1 MNAVE
6 RLHYFDGQRLEALDL
21 RLEQR
26 YHIELR
32 RLLNRG
38 LFAPGAINGLEV
50 AAVDGHTV
58 EVSAGLALD
67 PLGREVVLASAQRLA
82 VPNRPPVQASLGGY
96 FLTVRYAEVPV
107 PGSVDGC
114 RAPLG
119 VMQPSRV
126 VEQPTL
132 GWTETWPNH
141 KLCGQS
147 GNPEDCAIVL
157 AKVDLDGACAI
168 AGINAAARQ
177 WAQVIVPGQVHA
189 FALEGGRDIDAQHP
203 GILRFHV
210 RGGRPSAVILYLWGE
225 PFTPYYYS
233 ELGNHAHSTA
243 DGKTDPTAMPS
254 HAHDFPSQQTTTG
267 TPDTHSHDLQV
278 SYPNS
283 GWVLCTIDPTLGYP
297 LIPPVT
303 LSPAWGW
310 GSYQRTG
317 PPFVIRD
324 GSHIHTLNA
333 TTTGGPAVGAADHDH
348 GIKGG
353 VGGSAGVTDA
363 VARSNGAHAY
373 TYVNNMVV
381 KLDGHTITDLI
392 TGAPR
397 NWTGL
402 GDGTAGSPLAQL
414 GTGPIDLI
422 AAGLALEEGQ
432 HVLEFSVAVGG
443 GRVAYNLYIE

>member
-38 LFAPGAINGLEV
+38 LFAPGAVNGLEV
-50 AAVDGHTV
+50 AAVDGHAV

-114 RAPLG
+114 RAPLS

-157 AKVDLDGACAI
+157 AKVDLDGSCAI

-210 RGGRPSAVILYLWGE
+210 RGGRPSAVTLYLRAE
-225 PFTPYYYS
+225 PFTPYYYT

-243 DGKTDPTAMPS
+243 DSKTDPAPMPN
-254 HAHDFPSQQTTTG
+254 HAHDFPSSPTSTG
-267 TPDTHSHDLQV
+267 TPDTHSHDV
-278 SYPNS
+278 
-283 GWVLCTIDPTLGYP
+283 D
-297 LIPPVT
+297 VT
-303 LSPAWGW
+303 LSYDPP
-310 GSYQRTG
+310 GSGLTNVPGFTVGYRSGGRGT
-317 PPFVIRD
+317 PFLAGD
-324 GSHIHTLNA
+324 GSHTHTLIA
-333 TTTGGPAVGAADHDH
+333 TTTGGPAIGAADHH
-348 GIKGG
+348 HEIKGG
-353 VGGSAGVTDA
+353 VGGPAGVTDA
-363 VARSNGAHAY
+363 AARSNGAHAY
-373 TYVNNMVV
+373 TYVKEMVV
-381 KLDGHTITDLI
+381 KLDGHTITDLF

-397 NWTGL
+397 KWTEL
-402 GDGTAGSPLAQL
+402 GDGTGASPLAQL
-414 GTGPIDLI
+414 GTGPVDLI
-422 AAGLALEEGQ
+422 AAGLALEEGE
-432 HVLEFSVAVGG
+432 HVLEFSVPADG
-443 GRVAYNLYIE
+443 GRLAYNLYIE